1 MTTSTCVALVL
12 VGALLSACDTRKD
25 VPPPTNPSTTLAGTP
40 SVSTNSASD
49 AEVAR
54 GGRLF
59 GAMVAKNPE
68 TKLDV
73 WGSASPEV
81 KACLWIAEDDW
92 GSLSSEDQAALIAWL
107 KAQIPAIRSSPDRYA
122 RTPSSAPLYGR
133 IRSNIANM
141 RDGAFIVF
149 TMVRKDRE
157 WIQSKTVAESK

>member
-1 MTTSTCVALVL
+1 MTTSTRVALVL
-12 VGALLSACDTRKD
+12 AGALLSACDTGED
-25 VPPPTNPSTTLAGTP
+25 VPVPRDASTTVAEP
-40 SVSTNSASD
+40 RSD
-49 AEVAR
+49 SMSSDSDPEVAR

-59 GAMVAKNPE
+59 GAILGKTPE

-92 GSLSSEDQAALIAWL
+92 RSLSSEDQAALITWL
-107 KAQIPAIRSSPDRYA
+107 KAQIPAIRSNPDRYG

-141 RDGAFIVF
+141 RDEAFIVF
-149 TMVRKDRE
+149 TMVRKDGE
-157 WIQSKTVAESK
+157 WIQSETVAESK